1 MTEMRK
7 TTELCWVVA
16 PMVLYTLP
24 ETHVPKSEWLS
35 KRFRRNITSELT
47 LVLPLKQNE
56 LPHSFQLEKFISSH
70 RVVGLFFICGQILIE
85 SVSK

>member
-24 ETHVPKSEWLS
+24 ETHGHKYEWLS
-35 KRFRRNITSELT
+35 KRFQRNIMSELT
-47 LVLPLKQNE
+47 LVHPLKQNK
-56 LPHSFQLEKFISSH
+56 LLHSFQLEKFISSY
-70 RVVGLFFICGQILIE
+70 RVVGLFFICVQILIL
-85 SVSK
+85 